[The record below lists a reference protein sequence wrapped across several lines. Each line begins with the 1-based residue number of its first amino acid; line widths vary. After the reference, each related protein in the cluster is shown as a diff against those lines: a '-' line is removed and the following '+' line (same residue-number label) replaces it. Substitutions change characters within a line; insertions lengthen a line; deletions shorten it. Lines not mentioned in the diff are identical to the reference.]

1 MNAAQRGFTL
11 IELMIVVAIIG
22 ILAAVAVPQ
31 YQNYIA
37 RSQAAE
43 AFTLFDG
50 GKAQIQTNL
59 QAGLCTSDITAENTI
74 EGKYGNVVITN
85 DGVSS
90 LNGGNVAAGCI
101 LTYTFKATTAG
112 VSPKVAGTTIVAN
125 LLNNGSITRGIGT
138 IDATYLPKS
147 FVAAAAPTAK

>member
-1 MNAAQRGFTL
+1 MNTAQRGFTL

-37 RSQAAE
+37 RSQVAE

-59 QAGLCTSDITAENTI
+59 QAGVCTSDITAENTI
-74 EGKYGNVVITN
+74 EGKYGNVVISGT
-85 DGVSS
+85 
-90 LNGGNVAAGCI
+90 A
-101 LTYTFKATTAG
+101 ATTNGAT
-112 VSPKVAGTTIVAN
+112 VASDWCSGSKRTQQRFFN
-125 LLNNGSITRGIGT
+125 PWYSCENGRCDLL
-138 IDATYLPKS
+138 
-147 FVAAAAPTAK
+147 AKII

>member
-1 MNAAQRGFTL
+1 MNTAQRGFTL

-59 QAGLCTSDITAENTI
+59 QAGVCTSDITAENTVA
-74 EGKYGNVVITN
+74 GKYGDAVISGNAATTN
-85 DGVSS
+85 GA
-90 LNGGNVAAGCI
+90 NVASGCV
-101 LTYTFKATTAG
+101 LTYTFKATTDG
-112 VSPKVAGTTIVAN
+112 VSPKVAGKTIIAN
-125 LLNNGSITRGIGT
+125 VLNNGSITRGSGT

-147 FVAAAAPTAK
+147 FVAAVTTPAVP